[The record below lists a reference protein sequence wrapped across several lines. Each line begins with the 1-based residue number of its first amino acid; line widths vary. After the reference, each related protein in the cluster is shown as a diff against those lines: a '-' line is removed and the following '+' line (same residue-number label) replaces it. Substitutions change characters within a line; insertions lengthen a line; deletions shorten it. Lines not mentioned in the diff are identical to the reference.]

1 MSSST
6 PPTCPEDLV
15 IVGDSPVRQQR
26 RGGDGGGGGGLETQ
40 TSLLLGSSQGFAL
53 GEPDSLL
60 DDSRVRQPPDV
71 VWDSEGEMDE

>member
-26 RGGDGGGGGGLETQ
+26 RGGGGGGDGLETQ